1 MTPKKKV
8 INMTKNN
15 MNNELKIYSKRNVFC
30 KIDEYLLVVSKKL
43 LKTVTIGIATMID
56 IKKEL
61 KYQIFILFKFITSLL

>member
-1 MTPKKKV
+1 MNVKNKTPAKRN
-8 INMTKNN
+8 I
-15 MNNELKIYSKRNVFC
+15 ELKIYSKRKVFC

-43 LKTVTIGIATMID
+43 LKTVTIGIATTID

>member
-1 MTPKKKV
+1 MNVKNKTPAKRN
-8 INMTKNN
+8 I
-15 MNNELKIYSKRNVFC
+15 ELKIYSKRKVFC